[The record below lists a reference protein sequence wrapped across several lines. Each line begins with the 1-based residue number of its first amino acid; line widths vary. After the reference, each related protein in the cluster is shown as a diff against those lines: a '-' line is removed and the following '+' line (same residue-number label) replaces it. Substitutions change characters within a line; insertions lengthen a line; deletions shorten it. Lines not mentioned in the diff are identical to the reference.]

1 MSEALKRGNIVEVGG
16 ISLIIPLSCSR
27 YTTILPPDRVTA
39 VSFVVL
45 VSELGIGKRFRGAGF
60 RASQDAHVGCCL

>member
-1 MSEALKRGNIVEVGG
+1 MFRFEVGICFLCQRLERGIIAEVGG

-27 YTTILPPDRVTA
+27 YTIILHPDRVTA
-39 VSFVVL
+39 ASFVVL

-60 RASQDAHVGCCL
+60 RA